1 MIDQTHLDSKTVP
14 PARLRL
20 RTVMIVIA
28 ALAAVMG
35 AIRFLALQCGVTN
48 VALGFFGSD
57 LCVLIDMVPNQQ
69 AAPAAVTAA
78 GGTILIIKNMYAF
91 PLTNFVI
98 PAALVLVVAISALA
112 ARHRSNRRRRRPRS
126 TNAKP

>member
-1 MIDQTHLDSKTVP
+1 MP

-48 VALGFFGSD
+48 VAVWDSSD
-57 LCVLIDMVPNQQ
+57 RTF
-69 AAPAAVTAA
+69 A
-78 GGTILIIKNMYAF
+78 
-91 PLTNFVI
+91 
-98 PAALVLVVAISALA
+98 S
-112 ARHRSNRRRRRPRS
+112 
-126 TNAKP
+126 